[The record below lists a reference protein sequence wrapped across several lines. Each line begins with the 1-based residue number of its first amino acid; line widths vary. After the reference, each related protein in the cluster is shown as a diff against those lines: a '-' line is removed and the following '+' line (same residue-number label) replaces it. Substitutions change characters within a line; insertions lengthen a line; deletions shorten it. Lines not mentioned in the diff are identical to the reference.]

1 MDKELKTK
9 LELLNDWVNELIND
23 CYLLQQDLNETQGYL
38 DSMLEDDE

>member
-23 CYLLQQDLNETQGYL
+23 CYLLQRDLNETQGYL
-38 DSMLEDDE
+38 DSMLEDEE